1 MPCYR
6 IDDWIPVV
14 HPDAFVHPSAVLIG
28 NVVVGSRCYVGPAA
42 CLRGDFGRIV
52 MEEGS
57 NVQDTCVLHGFPG
70 ADTLVEADGHVG
82 HGAVLHGCTVG
93 RNALVGMNAVVM
105 DNARIGADAFVSA
118 SSFVKA
124 GFVVPDAHLLAGVP
138 GRVVRPLT
146 ADEIEWKRT
155 GTRAY
160 QVLAERSLRTM
171 VEVTPL
177 KAVPVGLVQ
186 AMADPSLRPLIEQK
200 LGKESLSKPR

>member
-14 HPDAFVHPSAVLIG
+14 HPEAFVHPLAVLIG
-28 NVVVGSRCYVGPAA
+28 DVIVGRGCYVGPAA

-52 MEEGS
+52 LEEGS
-57 NVQDTCVLHGFPG
+57 NVQDTCVMHGFPG
-70 ADTLVEADGHVG
+70 ADTRVEVDGHVG

-105 DNARIGADAFVSA
+105 DNARIGADAFVAA

-124 GFVVPDAHLLAGVP
+124 GFVVPDAHLVAGVP
-138 GRVVRPLT
+138 ARVMRPLRP
-146 ADEIEWKRT
+146 DEIEWKRE

-160 QVLAERSLRTM
+160 QQLAVRSLRTM
-171 VEVTPL
+171 QEVEPL
-177 KAVPVGLVQ
+177 REVVEGGRRA
-186 AMADPSLRPLIEQK
+186 AADPLLRPLVERK
-200 LGKESLSKPR
+200 AASG